1 MQLMKNEEIV
11 TLLAELVAIK
21 SVSTDPDRYKEILKA
36 VDFLKDELEKIGC
49 SVKLFKKDNYPPLI
63 IGVLSSP
70 FKDKQLTKTI
80 AVYGHYDVQPEDPI
94 DEWQIPPFKLTLKKG
109 RFYGR
114 GVADNKG
121 HIIQNLTSIKH
132 LIKVNKLKNNIIFIF
147 EGEEETGSLYF
158 EEYVKKAK
166 KILNQADVFYL
177 TDTGMHQKNQ
187 PQIFY
192 GLRGIIYF
200 QLTIKTGERDLHSGV
215 YGNQVYNPAQILV
228 NLLAKIKEPDS
239 NKIKINRFYDRC
251 RKIGREERKLLEKT
265 KKSLRSLQKE
275 AQAYQLLRSN
285 NINLSLAS
293 KIYPSFEINGLL
305 SGYTKEGQKTIIPR
319 EAMAKFSF
327 RLVEHQ
333 SPDEIEKLVKSFVKK
348 NIPQGV
354 KFDLKTLSKSSP
366 FYTDTNNQYLKST
379 EKILEKQFGN
389 QCLLNRSGGSVPA
402 AEVLQ
407 RLFKKPVILT
417 GFTLPDDNIHSPNE
431 NFDQEMFWKGIKTL
445 EKIYSQ

>member
-1 MQLMKNEEIV
+1 MQLMKNQEIV
-11 TLLAELVAIK
+11 KLLAKFIGIE
-21 SVSTDPDRYKEILKA
+21 SVSTDPNRYRQILKA

-49 SVKLFKKDNYPPLI
+49 SVKLFKKNNSPPLV

-70 FKDKQLTKTI
+70 FKDRSTKTLGI
-80 AVYGHYDVQPEDPI
+80 YGHYDVQPEEPVN
-94 DEWQIPPFKLTLKKG
+94 EWLTPPFKLTLKKG

-114 GVADNKG
+114 GVADDKG

-147 EGEEETGSLYF
+147 EGEEEASSLYF

-192 GLRGIIYF
+192 GLRGIVYF

-228 NLLAKIKEPDS
+228 NLLAKIKEPES

-251 RKIGREERKLLEKT
+251 RKIEEKERKLLEKT
-265 KKSLRSLQKE
+265 IKSADDLQKE
-275 AQAYQLLRSN
+275 AQTYQLLKLSD
-285 NINLSLAS
+285 INLSLAS

-305 SGYTKEGQKTIIPR
+305 SGYTKEGEKTIIPK

-333 SPDEIEKLVKSFVKK
+333 SPDEIEKLVRNFVKK

-366 FYTDTNNQYLKST
+366 FYTDTNNKYLKST

-417 GFTLPDDNIHSPNE
+417 GFTLPDDNIHAPNE
-431 NFDQEMFWKGIKTL
+431 NFDQEMFWQGIKAL